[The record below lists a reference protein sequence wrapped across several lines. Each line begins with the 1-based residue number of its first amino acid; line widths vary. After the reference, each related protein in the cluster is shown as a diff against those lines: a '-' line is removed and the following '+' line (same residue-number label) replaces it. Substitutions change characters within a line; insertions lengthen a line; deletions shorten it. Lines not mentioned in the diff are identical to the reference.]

1 MSEAWVSADG
11 SYGEDDLVVFHP
23 DSLTEEQYVTMHNM
37 QARDRLPYVRAILE
51 GDLVAVAQFEEEY
64 EEEE

>member
-11 SYGEDDLVVFHP
+11 SYGEGDLMVFHP
-23 DSLTEEQYVTMHNM
+23 DSLTEEQWELMTSMRDNDRFDYVK
-37 QARDRLPYVRAILE
+37 AILE
-51 GDLVAVAQFEEEY
+51 GDLGTVASFEEEY